1 MPTAPAF
8 VEVGP
13 CSAGAPQEAEDA
25 AAAQTCNEAACGAD
39 AQIANAFEEEERLL
53 GTPEEAG
60 RAGGMAD
67 DYKDLVD
74 GLLSESTDTGTA
86 AVECKYEVSLSSQT
100 PVEAGS
106 PRPSWAA
113 DSGVDAWSPLPGRL
127 DEGSHCAPSQEDF
140 TAAHSDDIVA
150 GLAGPPSATTATA
163 QAEAEEGE
171 GASAPPVLLRRE
183 TVAESEEEDGP
194 EVRLSG
200 IFFEY
205 RPFRWL
211 PLHEFMRE

>member
-106 PRPSWAA
+106 PRLSQAA
-113 DSGVDAWSPLPGRL
+113 DSGVDDWSPLFGRF
-127 DEGSHCAPSQEDF
+127 DEGSQCVLSREDF
-140 TAAHSDDIVA
+140 AAALGDDVAA
-150 GLAGPPSATTATA
+150 GLAGPSSVTPATT
-163 QAEAEEGE
+163 QVEVEEGE
-171 GASAPPVLLRRE
+171 GVRASPFRLRRE